1 MSSKAYV
8 LIETEMG
15 MTVSVANE
23 LREKSGVA
31 VSDVVTGPH
40 DIVAVVHGTDNETI
54 AKIVLN
60 EIQAIKGVQD
70 TTTYMVV
77 DNVSNK

>member
-1 MSSKAYV
+1 MNRKAYV

-15 MTVSVANE
+15 MTISVANE

-31 VSDVVTGPH
+31 VSDVVIGPH
-40 DIVAVVHGTDNETI
+40 DIVAVVHGPDDDAI

-60 EIQAIKGVQD
+60 EIQSVKGVQD
-70 TTTYMVV
+70 TTTYMVI
-77 DNVSNK
+77 DGASKK

>member
-1 MSSKAYV
+1 MNRKAYV

-31 VSDVVTGPH
+31 FSDVVTGPH
-40 DIVAVVHGTDNETI
+40 DFVAVVHGSDKENNE
-54 AKIVLN
+54 KVDHN
-60 EIQAIKGVQD
+60 ESQAIKGVQD